1 MKRLGQFGYFSIK
14 SITIKS
20 LSLLQTQLG
29 VTLAQLEAKLDRI
42 ISEGDAFTDMLTCL
56 SKREIFIK
64 NINI

>member
-42 ISEGDAFTDMLTCL
+42 ISEGDTLATMLTCL
-56 SKREIFIK
+56 SKSEIFIK